1 VFLRLLWHNKNFL
14 LPMMEISTLNPTTAP
29 LRNNGYIDMENY
41 PLAYEATLEKLQI
54 ELVSLQ
60 RWVQENQKRVLLIFE
75 GRDTAGK
82 GGAIFRFTQYL
93 NPRAMRVV
101 AMPKPTEV
109 EKGQWFFQ
117 RYIKELPNPG
127 EMVFFDRSWYNRGV
141 VEPVMGFCTEEQY
154 HLFLQQVPMV
164 EKMLVDDGILLIKFW
179 FSIDIEEQKRRLI
192 ARQTNPLK
200 QWKISTIDM
209 EAQKKW
215 HEFTVY
221 KDKMFD
227 ATHRTYSPWVI
238 IKGNSKEKARLE
250 SIKYVLRTINYR
262 EKDEIAD
269 LIAPDPTIISLYQP
283 VITDPY

>member
-1 VFLRLLWHNKNFL
+1 
-14 LPMMEISTLNPTTAP
+14 MMETSTLNPAISP

-60 RWVQENQKRVLLIFE
+60 RWVQENHKRVLLIFE